1 MRLFNKQDEALIVEL
16 RAERDAARKQVA
28 DLQTALDAARKDTID
43 ALDRLAQAKAAPQQ
57 TAPTQL
63 TTAMIAARLRI
74 PEHLVDQIDLDR
86 LGMQVPVK
94 TRHQ

>member
-1 MRLFNKQDEALIVEL
+1 MRLFNKQDEALIAQL
-16 RAERDAARKQVA
+16 RSDLDRMQTQFEKAQASLEAAR
-28 DLQTALDAARKDTID
+28 RETIELMD
-43 ALDRLAQAKAAPQQ
+43 KLAQAKAAPQQ
-57 TAPTQL
+57 APTQL

-94 TRHQ
+94 MRHQ